1 MNSIADRPWQGP
13 SSSLLP
19 IANSLYS
26 KKYVKYLN
34 LKEPNPV
41 EEHRFLFYNS
51 LLHIQKKNMFIQVLI
66 QTIET

>member
-19 IANSLYS
+19 IANNLYS

-41 EEHRFLFYNS
+41 VEEHRFYSIILFTYKRKIC
-51 LLHIQKKNMFIQVLI
+51 LYKY
-66 QTIET
+66 